1 VKKIA
6 IALVLSLLAGPA
18 LAQTWQCFSGSVA
31 CAPGSPNCTCTP
43 VAQPPLAPPT
53 VPMTVAPIVP
63 NCPIMSFWN
72 GVTCQVPA
80 APAIDPSWYYQQ
92 QLILQQQQEQQRQ
105 EWRQR
110 EQWRQQHPEVPGG
123 DHGGDHH

>member
-1 VKKIA
+1 MRA
-6 IALVLSLLAGPA
+6 ALALILTLLAGPA
-18 LAQTWQCFSGSVA
+18 FAQTQVV
-31 CAPGSPNCTCTP
+31 TP
-43 VAQPPLAPPT
+43 PPPP
-53 VPMTVAPIVP
+53 PPPIVQAP
-63 NCPIMSFWN
+63 ACFPPSFWN

-92 QLILQQQQEQQRQ
+92 QLILQQQMQEQQRQ

-123 DHGGDHH
+123 DHH